1 MGCLKRLASHS
12 PRPLQRLNWG
22 CGSHIAE
29 GWINSDQKDMAG
41 IDLVADIRKG
51 LPLGSESIDYAVS
64 IHALPEFAY
73 PELDAVLKELRRVL
87 RRGGVLRL
95 ALPDLRRGIDAYLR
109 GDQDYFQVDP
119 KEVSSLGGRFIV
131 HMLWYGYTRTL
142 FTSDFAA
149 ELLERAG
156 FVEVRLCEFGETA
169 SGIPEITSLD
179 NRPSESLFIEAR
191 RGELEVKDALNPYN
205 RRVPDEPDLQI
216 LEITHAAHDDQLR
229 GHFRVE
235 RVDSKLEL
243 AGWAVGLESPA
254 IQVEVLSGG
263 DVVAKAPPVLE
274 RHDIAEIFPDVDEA
288 GTAGFQVVIEPRGG
302 GTSHLKIQ
310 VELKDGEKV
319 PLGEVQV
326 ATSPRGFKRL
336 LRRRG

>member
-1 MGCLKRLASHS
+1 M
-12 PRPLQRLNWG
+12 
-22 CGSHIAE
+22 
-29 GWINSDQKDMAG
+29 
-41 IDLVADIRKG
+41 
-51 LPLGSESIDYAVS
+51 
-64 IHALPEFAY
+64 
-73 PELDAVLKELRRVL
+73 
-87 RRGGVLRL
+87 
-95 ALPDLRRGIDAYLR
+95 
-109 GDQDYFQVDP
+109 
-119 KEVSSLGGRFIV
+119 
-131 HMLWYGYTRTL
+131 
-142 FTSDFAA
+142 
-149 ELLERAG
+149 
-156 FVEVRLCEFGETA
+156 
-169 SGIPEITSLD
+169 
-179 NRPSESLFIEAR
+179 
-191 RGELEVKDALNPYN
+191 
-205 RRVPDEPDLQI
+205 
-216 LEITHAAHDDQLR
+216 R

-326 ATSPRGFKRL
+326 ATSPRGLKRL